1 MSKHHL
7 TLGAVLSL
15 LVMAAPALAQ
25 QPVAK
30 PHGHVFGMVATE
42 SGPII
47 AADVTLRTAD
57 TVVVA
62 RATTAADGRFLL
74 DNLAFGKYSLRVSY
88 LGYKEL
94 VVSNLSLSPAA
105 PGVDLGTL
113 KLERRLIAILENV
126 PRRTW

>member
-1 MSKHHL
+1 MSKHHW

-15 LVMAAPALAQ
+15 LLMAAPALAQ
-25 QPVAK
+25 QPIAK
-30 PHGHVFGMVATE
+30 PHGHVIGMVATE
-42 SGPII
+42 TGPII
-47 AADVTLRTAD
+47 AADVTLQTAD

-94 VVSNLSLSPAA
+94 VVNNLALTPAA